1 MTMTELIKA
10 IQQETEWLSTT
21 EEDEVECISIEN
33 LEGILTRWVGLR
45 VVISESECLPNTL
58 TKKTNGNFTE

>member
-1 MTMTELIKA
+1 MTDLIKA

-33 LEGILTRWVGLR
+33 LEGILTRWIGLR
-45 VVISESECLPNTL
+45 VVISESECLPNNSNKT
-58 TKKTNGNFTE
+58 TNGDNIE

>member
-1 MTMTELIKA
+1 MIMADLIRE

-21 EEDEVECISIEN
+21 EEDEIECISIEN

-45 VVISESECLPNTL
+45 VVISESECLPNNSN
-58 TKKTNGNFTE
+58 KKTNGDNIE